1 MALVY
6 STQGGR
12 VCPQC
17 RQAQAD
23 CRCKALAASAVLG
36 DGKVRVRRETAGRK
50 GKGVTV
56 VLGLPMTA
64 AELTDAAKKLK
75 AACGTGGTVKDG
87 TIEIQGDHLDK
98 VMAWLTQA
106 GFAPKKAGG

>member
-6 STQGGR
+6 STEGGR
-12 VCPQC
+12 TCPKC

-23 CRCKALAASAVLG
+23 CRCAAQAASAVLG

-56 VLGLPMTA
+56 VLGLPLTL
-64 AELTDAAKKLK
+64 AELTETGKKLK

-87 TIEIQGDHLDK
+87 TIEIQGDHVEK

-106 GFAPKKAGG
+106 GYAPKKAGG

>member
-6 STQGGR
+6 STNGGR
-12 VCPQC
+12 TCPTC

-23 CRCKALAASAVLG
+23 CRCKALAKDAVLG

-56 VLGLPMTA
+56 VLGLPLNA
-64 AELTDAAKKLK
+64 DGLAETAKKLK
-75 AACGTGGTVKDG
+75 AACGSGGTVKDG
-87 TIEIQGDHLDK
+87 TVEIQGDHLEK
-98 VMAWLTQA
+98 VMQWLTQA
-106 GFAPKKAGG
+106 GYAPKKAGG

>member
-1 MALVY
+1 MGLVY
-6 STQGGR
+6 STDSGR
-12 VCPQC
+12 VCPTC

-23 CRCKALAASAVLG
+23 CRCKAQAATQVLG

-56 VLGLPMTA
+56 VTGLPLTA
-64 AELTDAAKKLK
+64 AELAEAGKKLK

-87 TIEIQGDHLDK
+87 TIEIQGDHVDK
-98 VMAWLTQA
+98 VMQWLTAA
-106 GFAPKKAGG
+106 GYAPKRAGG

>member
-6 STQGGR
+6 STEGGR
-12 VCPQC
+12 VCPKC

-23 CRCKALAASAVLG
+23 CRCAALAASAVLG

-56 VLGLPMTA
+56 VLGLPLTA
-64 AELTDAAKKLK
+64 AELTETAKKLK

-87 TIEIQGDHLDK
+87 TVEIQGDHVDK

>member
-6 STQGGR
+6 STNGGR
-12 VCPQC
+12 TCPTC

-23 CRCKALAASAVLG
+23 CRCKALASNAILG

-64 AELTDAAKKLK
+64 DGLADVAKKLK
-75 AACGTGGTVKDG
+75 AACGSGGTVKDG
-87 TIEIQGDHLDK
+87 TVEIQGDHVDK
-98 VMAWLTQA
+98 VMQWLTQA
-106 GFAPKKAGG
+106 GHAPKKAGG